1 MLFLRVIWDY
11 AAAESQVAGGRRLVT
26 RKERVRLIEQ
36 LQEARGGST
45 VIAYVTS
52 TRENLEAQ
60 MGMDCVPL
68 VFKHLRAA
76 GATADSRIDLFL
88 HSNGGDGV
96 VPWRLVSLIREF
108 SAEFTVLVPHRAFSA
123 ATLTAMG
130 ADRVLLHP
138 MGMLGPIDPTVG
150 TPYNPPNPENP
161 TQRLGI
167 SVEDVSSYIS
177 LVKDDVGI
185 RHEEELVQAFSL
197 LARKIHP
204 LALGTV
210 KRSTSQSRMLGE
222 KLLRGRRLEPMDEH
236 SITEIVDKLASKL
249 YFHGHPIHRK
259 EARDELKL
267 PFVAD
272 AEEAVADA
280 MWALYEAYADEMQL
294 DQPFN
299 PWVETTHGTPVPLP
313 AGPQV
318 VPNAGV
324 IPSVPTVQEYP
335 LGPYVG
341 SIVESVA
348 RSDRNTISL
357 DAVITREW
365 NGEAKVNLSVWGV
378 GWEEEA

>member
-1 MLFLRVIWDY
+1 MADRAQRV
-11 AAAESQVAGGRRLVT
+11 
-26 RKERVRLIEQ
+26 KLIER
-36 LQEARGGST
+36 LQELRGRTT
-45 VIAYVTS
+45 VISYVTS

-68 VFKHLRAA
+68 VYRHLLAA
-76 GATADSRIDLFL
+76 KANAESKIDLFL
-88 HSNGGDGV
+88 HSNGGDGI

-108 SAEFTVLVPHRAFSA
+108 SSEFTVLVPNRAFSA

-130 ADRVLLHP
+130 ADRVYVHP
-138 MGMLGPIDPTVG
+138 MGMLGPIDPTVV

-185 RHEEELVQAFSL
+185 RHEEELVQAFNT

-222 KLLRGRRLEPMDEH
+222 KLLKGRRVDPLDEH

-249 YFHGHPIHRK
+249 YFHGHPIHRG

-267 PFVAD
+267 PFVED
-272 AEEAVADA
+272 APVEVADA
-280 MWALYEAYADEMQL
+280 MWELYEAYAADLQL
-294 DQPFN
+294 EVPFN
-299 PWVETTHGTPVPLP
+299 PFAEASGGTAQALP
-313 AGPQV
+313 NPPQLF
-318 VPNAGV
+318 PNGNM
-324 IPSVPTVQEYP
+324 VPTVPTVSQTS

-341 SIVESVA
+341 SIVESA
-348 RSDRNTISL
+348 QRSDRNMIQL
-357 DAVITREW
+357 DAVVVRDW
-365 NGEAKVNLSVWGV
+365 NGEAKVNLSVWKV
-378 GWEEEA
+378 GWEQET